1 MNKAQELLNLIG
13 EKKKC
18 KKNEADELTL
28 ADLGDLLQDLKK
40 QGFDDKIKLQ
50 GMLDKAKEIA
60 KQQGKEGDKEVIIG
74 IFQGFFQA
82 K

>member
-1 MNKAQELLNLIG
+1 MTKAQQLLDLI

-40 QGFDDKIKLQ
+40 QGFDDTSKLEK
-50 GMLDKAKEIA
+50 MLTKAKEIA
-60 KQQGKEGDKEVIIG
+60 KEQGKEGDKEVIIG
-74 IFQGFFQA
+74 VFQSFFQA